1 MIAGKDCD
9 GRSKDSTKRVWTALG
24 LLLLSW
30 VGRMDNL
37 ALAFLE
43 NGLAPIEVL
52 SCRFYIMTISKW
64 NETWT
69 LNNEPYCPLY

>member
-30 VGRMDNL
+30 VGGMDNL
-37 ALAFLE
+37 GLVFLE
-43 NGLAPIEVL
+43 NGLALIEVL
-52 SCRFYIMTISKW
+52 SCHFYIMIISKW
-64 NETWT
+64 NHT
-69 LNNEPYCPLY
+69 